1 MDVPARPVATSDPV
15 LGREYTTILH
25 YRNILVETI
34 SRNVLHFSIKL
45 CEKKL
50 ISNEVNSEMASMNH
64 VGEKEKA
71 DILLKKTLTNLSISE
86 PKEKLFH
93 EFTAI
98 FSAEVSEGMEE
109 FYTALKMIDDAVDAI
124 GRTRSASGCIADVDD
139 MSMLYKTLKI
149 AVSRQSNER
158 TICHCSFQMDLTI
171 RLYPLVL
178 FGTAAWFACG
188 VVPAWSLGFGGGL
201 GGPIGAAVLAAAMDR
216 FVGQYA
222 TRGFDVNRDGMI
234 VIPGIEI
241 LQSIPSKNVDD
252 GSKKKLHTF
261 IHTLPHD

>member
-15 LGREYTTILH
+15 LGRGNVDITVYVKWITIRLFQLEYTTILH

-71 DILLKKTLTNLSISE
+71 DILLKKTLTNLSISK

-98 FSAEVSEGMEE
+98 FSAKVSEGMEE
-109 FYTALKMIDDAVDAI
+109 FYT
-124 GRTRSASGCIADVDD
+124 GSYS
-139 MSMLYKTLKI
+139 Y
-149 AVSRQSNER
+149 
-158 TICHCSFQMDLTI
+158 
-171 RLYPLVL
+171 LV
-178 FGTAAWFACG
+178 ANC
-188 VVPAWSLGFGGGL
+188 
-201 GGPIGAAVLAAAMDR
+201 
-216 FVGQYA
+216 
-222 TRGFDVNRDGMI
+222 
-234 VIPGIEI
+234 
-241 LQSIPSKNVDD
+241 K
-252 GSKKKLHTF
+252 
-261 IHTLPHD
+261 